1 MASAFVVKDV
11 KLNKD
16 ELSADSIKAG
26 TPEVFSAILSESE
39 DGKIIRGIWKCTV
52 CSYLNRPI
60 VLYTYMHN

>member
-1 MASAFVVKDV
+1 MASAYVVKGV

-16 ELSADSIKAG
+16 EISADSIKAG

-52 CSYLNRPI
+52 CMLC
-60 VLYTYMHN
+60 V